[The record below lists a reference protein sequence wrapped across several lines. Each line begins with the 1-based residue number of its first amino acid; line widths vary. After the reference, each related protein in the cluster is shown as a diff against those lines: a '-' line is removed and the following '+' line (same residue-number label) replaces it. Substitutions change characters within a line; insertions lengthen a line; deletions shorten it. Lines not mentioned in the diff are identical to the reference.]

1 LNHRQIQDGAAELGR
16 HNIRVRGPGV
26 MGNLPGLIFLR
37 AISQNENPKGYD
49 SGRIQNAL

>member
-1 LNHRQIQDGAAELGR
+1 LIAAVCWLASLIESSANQDGAAELGR

-37 AISQNENPKGYD
+37 AISQNG
-49 SGRIQNAL
+49 

>member
-1 LNHRQIQDGAAELGR
+1 LIAAVCWLASLIDHRQIQDGDAELGR

-37 AISQNENPKGYD
+37 AISQNG
-49 SGRIQNAL
+49 